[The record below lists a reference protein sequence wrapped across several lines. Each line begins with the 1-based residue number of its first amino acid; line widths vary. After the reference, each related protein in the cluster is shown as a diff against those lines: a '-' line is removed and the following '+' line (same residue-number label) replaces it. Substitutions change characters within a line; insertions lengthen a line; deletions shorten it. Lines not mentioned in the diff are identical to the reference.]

1 LSVRHILGLRS
12 TTSFRLYIFLGVTAL
27 IALVGQTF
35 LSSNLSDQHE
45 NAIELRLAGRQRA
58 LVQELRFAASSLL
71 NKDADQGETGQKLDS
86 LLKLWSGAHKGYVN
100 REQSHGLSGSHTADV
115 EATLKTINGAYFK
128 IQELAGMAKNENAEM
143 SLQELSA
150 NVDAYDHGMGSVIY
164 LLSESLAEKVE
175 SERTHSLLV
184 NGALLAWLIAGF
196 FLLIR
201 PVLKKVNSQGEAL
214 IEAEM
219 NVEHAHQVKSEF
231 LANMSHEIRTPLNG
245 IIGNLDL
252 FEKSNLTAEQ
262 KYNLSAIKLSS
273 ESLLTT
279 LNAVLDYS
287 KAEAGM
293 LSIDY
298 EPFDLNGI
306 INEVIDLLRPQ
317 ATSKK
322 LELLV
327 FVDPAVPAHLIG
339 DSTRLRQVLI
349 NLVSNSIKFTE
360 SGEVVVKV
368 EKLASESGM
377 VQLQFSVADTG
388 IGIAPDVLP
397 LLFNSFT
404 QADSSTSRKYG
415 GAGLGLA
422 ICKTLVEAMGG
433 RIWVNSSSGKGST
446 FVFTLVV
453 GETVGIADD
462 IDLGVLDG
470 LKALVVDDNTTNLKI
485 LIKQLS
491 SFGIQATPF
500 NSPELVL
507 EVLPNLSKF
516 DFCIVD
522 MQMPGIDG
530 VMLTRKIRE
539 VYNLDELP
547 IIIVSSTAGTILADG
562 EGLWNSYVTK
572 PIKQLKLM
580 STIRKTVVKTIDQRS
595 GRQEMPGLR
604 KNHLQ
609 VLIAEENDI
618 HQAVL
623 KRTLEVLGHKADR
636 VSSASALLDRVA
648 KVKYDLVLLDTTI
661 GDGEHAKFAESI
673 RKAAANTEVPFIA
686 GISADENQNAPKKS
700 SGLDGAMNQSL
711 DAEVIHQKLMT
722 WFADADGDH

>member
-1 LSVRHILGLRS
+1 MGLRS
-12 TTSFRLYIFLGVTAL
+12 NTSFRLYIFIGAFAL
-27 IALVGQTF
+27 ITVVGQ
-35 LSSNLSDQHE
+35 LLIASNRSGLLE
-45 NAIELRLAGRQRA
+45 NAIELRLASHQRS
-58 LVQELRFAASSLL
+58 LVQELRFTASSFSES
-71 NKDADQGETGQKLDS
+71 QGENLVKQNEIDS
-86 LLKLWSGAHKGYVN
+86 IFKLWAAAHKGYVN
-100 REQSHGLSGSHTADV
+100 REASHGLSGTHAVDV
-115 EATLKTINGAYFK
+115 EEALTSINGAYFK
-128 IQELAGMAKNENAEM
+128 IHELAKSSSQQAFSNE
-143 SLQELSA
+143 SFQELSE
-150 NVDAYDHGMGSVIY
+150 NVDVYDKGMGNVIY
-164 LLSESLAEKVE
+164 LISKEIARKTEAEKMQ
-175 SERTHSLLV
+175 SLFV
-184 NGALLAWLIAGF
+184 YGALFVWLVMGLFFVVRPISKKIAGQD
-196 FLLIR
+196 L
-201 PVLKKVNSQGEAL
+201 AL
-214 IEAEM
+214 TDAER
-219 NVEHAHQVKSEF
+219 NVDTAHQVKSEF
-231 LANMSHEIRTPLNG
+231 LANISHEIRTPLNA
-245 IIGNLDL
+245 IIGNLDV
-252 FEKSNLTAEQ
+252 FDKA
-262 KYNLSAIKLSS
+262 NLSADQKNNLATVKLSS

-293 LSIDY
+293 LTIEY
-298 EPFDLNGI
+298 EPFDLSGI

-317 ATSKK
+317 ATAKK

-327 FVDPAVPAHLIG
+327 FIDPAVPAHLIG
-339 DSTRLRQVLI
+339 DSARLRQVII

-360 SGEVVVKV
+360 SGEVLLKA

-377 VQLQFSVADTG
+377 VQLQFSVSDTG
-388 IGIAPDVLP
+388 IGIAPEVLP
-397 LLFNSFT
+397 RLFNSFT
-404 QADSSTSRKYG
+404 QADSSISRKYG
-415 GAGLGLA
+415 GTGLGLA

-433 RIWVNSSSGKGST
+433 RIWANSSSGKGST

-462 IDLGVLDG
+462 IDLGMLDG

-530 VMLTRKIRE
+530 VTLTRKIRE
-539 VYNLDELP
+539 VYSLEQLP
-547 IIIVSSTAGTILADG
+547 IIIVSSTAGNILADG

-580 STIRKTVVKTIDQRS
+580 ATIRKTVVKSNDSRS
-595 GRQEMPGLR
+595 GRQEVPGLR

-636 VSSASALLDRVA
+636 VSSASALLDRVS
-648 KVKYDLVLLDTTI
+648 KVKYDLVIVDPSL
-661 GDGEHAKFAESI
+661 GDGQNSKLVELI
-673 RKAAANTEVPFIA
+673 RKATANAEVPFIA
-686 GISADENQNAPKKS
+686 GITDDEQAAANKKT

-711 DAEVIHQKLMT
+711 DAEVIHQKLMS